1 MVYFLSLNLMIRTQ
15 IQNLFDFFQISQSNS
30 ICVDNY
36 DKVLIYSFLPLMAFF
51 TTNLSRDICFLYISI
66 IINDIFIG
74 CSAVGDTLKILSNPV
89 V

>member
-1 MVYFLSLNLMIRTQ
+1 
-15 IQNLFDFFQISQSNS
+15 
-30 ICVDNY
+30 
-36 DKVLIYSFLPLMAFF
+36 MAFF